1 MKISVIIP
9 IYNSELYLD
18 DLFLSLA
25 NQKLQDFEIIA
36 IDDVSKDHS
45 LSILEKWQKQFL
57 NKMKIVHNS
66 INLGAGASRNIGLK
80 MAQGEYVSFIDS
92 DDFIHPNMLYDMY
105 YGALKNN
112 KPEVLSTGIIL
123 VNASQNYSPYFGSLR
138 RDGILFSPQINSS
151 KVLSLSPSCG
161 NKLFKRDFIAQEFL
175 PNVMWEDIPFSYS
188 HLFLANQVLDFHNP
202 DYYYRKHINSG
213 ISAQGLTVNLHL
225 LDIFQVMDYFGT
237 FLQEKGIYEK
247 LQKDIITVQVI
258 YSLYRIREV
267 LDWNIPTFLKKQ
279 LVADLYHIIKLKY
292 TDIKKIDQDSLNMKV
307 DFYTIDQVL
316 QAQNSTLSLD
326 ETQTRIK
333 NTLQLLKN
341 GH

>member
-1 MKISVIIP
+1 
-9 IYNSELYLD
+9 
-18 DLFLSLA
+18 
-25 NQKLQDFEIIA
+25 
-36 IDDVSKDHS
+36 
-45 LSILEKWQKQFL
+45 
-57 NKMKIVHNS
+57 
-66 INLGAGASRNIGLK
+66 
-80 MAQGEYVSFIDS
+80 
-92 DDFIHPNMLYDMY
+92 
-105 YGALKNN
+105 
-112 KPEVLSTGIIL
+112 
-123 VNASQNYSPYFGSLR
+123 
-138 RDGILFSPQINSS
+138 
-151 KVLSLSPSCG
+151 
-161 NKLFKRDFIAQEFL
+161 
-175 PNVMWEDIPFSYS
+175 
-188 HLFLANQVLDFHNP
+188 
-202 DYYYRKHINSG
+202 
-213 ISAQGLTVNLHL
+213 
-225 LDIFQVMDYFGT
+225 MDYFGT

>member
-9 IYNSELYLD
+9 VYNSELYLD

-36 IDDVSKDHS
+36 IDDASNDHS

-57 NKMKIVHNS
+57 NKMKFVHNS

-92 DDFIHPNMLYDMY
+92 DDFIHPNMFYDMY
-105 YGALKNN
+105 YGALENN

-123 VNASQNYSPYFGSLR
+123 INHTQNYSPYFGSLR
-138 RDGILFSPQINSS
+138 RKGILFSPQLSPS
-151 KVLSLSPSCG
+151 EVLFLSPSCG

-175 PNVMWEDIPFSYS
+175 SNVMWEDISFSYS

-202 DYYYRKHINSG
+202 DYYYRKHMNSG
-213 ISAQGLTVNLHL
+213 VSAQGLKVNPQL
-225 LDIFQVMDYFGT
+225 LDIFKVMDYLST
-237 FLQEKGIYEK
+237 FLQEKSIYER
-247 LQKDIITVQVI
+247 LQKEIVTIQVI

-267 LDWNIPTFLKKQ
+267 LDWNIPAFLKKQ
-279 LVADLYHIIKLKY
+279 LVSDLYHIIKLKY
-292 TDIKKIDQDSLNMKV
+292 TDIKNLEQDSLNMKV

-316 QAQNSTLSLD
+316 QVQDSTLSLD
-326 ETQTRIK
+326 EAQTRI
-333 NTLQLLKN
+333 NDTLQLLRIK
-341 GH
+341 H